1 MPLVADA
8 SALGLPL
15 IKPEFQIPLPV
26 VMLVLGVIFTGTLA
40 IEKFSLKI
48 GIPAI
53 LGVLLLGLAINP
65 GTPLI
70 SGPMIEQIHILSLSL
85 LLFYAGLQTDLKS
98 IRGFLEYGLILA
110 LGGVIVSSLLLGLF
124 IWFVASPTGS
134 GIELGFTQIPLA
146 VGMLIAACLGSTDAG
161 ATLSVLRDVR
171 HLIPARLSALL
182 EFESS
187 VNDPTAILFLG
198 LVVGLSTITGP
209 DQQMQDTVIQ
219 ELQRFVQSIGSG
231 VIVGVVLGYVS
242 RYSLNHLVQE
252 KSQLLVMGLAV
263 AMLSY
268 GVAAQLGGSGFIA
281 VYVTGLFLGN
291 NVYSNENIT
300 VESLQDTL
308 LPFNTMTEIIVF
320 LSFGLIMHPSRV
332 FLSLDDGSIIAIFL
346 MLVARPISV
355 FIFQSFSPF
364 SWKESLFISW
374 CGLRGAV
381 PLALTFVVVD
391 KLPKIQG
398 INPSVVQPLIDNA
411 EGIIFCVV
419 LLSLLVQGFTLP
431 HICRWLGLD
440 VGGGDSGAAPLAEA

>member
-1 MPLVADA
+1 
-8 SALGLPL
+8 
-15 IKPEFQIPLPV
+15 
-26 VMLVLGVIFTGTLA
+26 
-40 IEKFSLKI
+40 
-48 GIPAI
+48 
-53 LGVLLLGLAINP
+53 
-65 GTPLI
+65 
-70 SGPMIEQIHILSLSL
+70 
-85 LLFYAGLQTDLKS
+85 
-98 IRGFLEYGLILA
+98 
-110 LGGVIVSSLLLGLF
+110 
-124 IWFVASPTGS
+124 
-134 GIELGFTQIPLA
+134 
-146 VGMLIAACLGSTDAG
+146 
-161 ATLSVLRDVR
+161 
-171 HLIPARLSALL
+171 
-182 EFESS
+182 
-187 VNDPTAILFLG
+187 
-198 LVVGLSTITGP
+198 
-209 DQQMQDTVIQ
+209 
-219 ELQRFVQSIGSG
+219 
-231 VIVGVVLGYVS
+231 
-242 RYSLNHLVQE
+242 LVQE